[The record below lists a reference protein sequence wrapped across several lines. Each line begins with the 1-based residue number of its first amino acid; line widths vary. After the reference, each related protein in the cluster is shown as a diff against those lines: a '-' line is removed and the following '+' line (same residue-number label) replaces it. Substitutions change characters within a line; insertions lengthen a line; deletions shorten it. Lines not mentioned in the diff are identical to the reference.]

1 MKKIV
6 LIIGIFSFSFFYS
19 QKSENYLQVRYGSIC
34 CGTPSTE
41 PVMNYLNQFQ
51 KKNKIKSLEVYKQ
64 SGLGR
69 EGEFNLY
76 IGTDNLSKKQKTSFI
91 TGLQAAVEKQNNA
104 RQKNRDGNVSF
115 QQEETV
121 KKADLANARNLTIYK
136 K

>member
-1 MKKIV
+1 MKKII
-6 LIIGIFSFSFFYS
+6 LIAGIFSFSFFYA
-19 QKSENYLQVRYGSIC
+19 QKGENYLQVRYGSIC

-41 PVMNYLNQFQ
+41 PVDKYVTQFQ
-51 KKNKIKSLEVYKQ
+51 KKNKIKNLEIYRQ

-76 IGTDNLSKKQKTSFI
+76 IGIDNLSKKQKTAFMK
-91 TGLQAAVEKQNNA
+91 GLKSAVETQNNA
-104 RQKNRDGNVSF
+104 RQKNHDGIVGF
-115 QQEETV
+115 EETEIV